1 MTRPSV
7 KTAKVLLVGLA
18 VVTAFAV
25 STARAQS
32 GPPQDYRAGV
42 LSAEFPYE
50 SKYVEVLGSNIH
62 YIDQGQGDVFLF
74 LHGNPTS
81 SYLWRNVMRYVAP
94 HGRIV
99 AVDNIGFGKS
109 DKPDVDYTFQTHFRY
124 TEAFIDALDLRNIIL
139 VVHDWGSA
147 LGLYYAAAHA
157 DNVKGV
163 VFMEPII
170 PPAFPMENI
179 DAFGPAADMF
189 RRFRDPVEGRK
200 DLIDDNLFIEVLLAN
215 ATITRQMTEEEMDVY
230 RAPFLQ
236 PESRYPIFMW
246 PNELPIGGTPARNVR
261 VVERIGEWLR
271 TSDTPKLLQY
281 ASPGV
286 IMPPQAAEWAARN
299 FRNIETQFVGYG
311 LHFIQ
316 EDNPEAIGRGIVDW
330 YRRLETN
337 GHD

>member
-1 MTRPSV
+1 MTKPSV
-7 KTAKVLLVGLA
+7 KTANVLLVGLA
-18 VVTAFAV
+18 IVTAFAV
-25 STARAQS
+25 STVNAQS
-32 GPPQDYRAGV
+32 VPPQDYRAGV

-50 SKYVEVLGSNIH
+50 SNYVEILGSNMH
-62 YIDQGQGDVFLF
+62 YIDQGEGDVFLF

-109 DKPDVDYTFQTHFRY
+109 DKPDVDYTFQTHFRH

-170 PPAFPMENI
+170 PPAFPMESL
-179 DAFGPAADMF
+179 DAFGPATDMF

-215 ATITRQMTEEEMDVY
+215 ATITRELTEEEMDVY

-281 ASPGV
+281 ASPGA
-286 IMPPQAAEWAARN
+286 IMPPQAAEWAALN

-330 YRRLETN
+330 YRRLETD